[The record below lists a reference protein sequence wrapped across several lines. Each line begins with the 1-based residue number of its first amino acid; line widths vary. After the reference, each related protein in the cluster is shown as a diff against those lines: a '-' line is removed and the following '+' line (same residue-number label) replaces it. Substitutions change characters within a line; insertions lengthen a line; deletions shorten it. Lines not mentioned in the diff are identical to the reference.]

1 MNINER
7 LFKNKIA
14 IDIAVQ
20 NCFIDSKLRAIRL
33 FKKVRS
39 IQKLCIIFEE

>member
-7 LFKNKIA
+7 LFKNKITIA
-14 IDIAVQ
+14 IAIQ
-20 NCFIDSKLRAIRL
+20 NCFIDSKLRAIHL

-39 IQKLCIIFEE
+39 FQKLCIIFEE